1 MIGWNVAGK
10 VRAKPACGNETSVGT
25 VSAGSEVKRLFH
37 GTWLALMLVGLI
49 AVQSPASAQSLSRET
64 PSWLQQHVGTG
75 EGQIAPVVLE
85 RARDLYRQQ
94 VRRAGVR
101 NPCYM
106 AMDATRPS
114 TSSRGTPTQRYYIIC
129 EEQGSFTAVSSGYGN
144 GRSIPG
150 ADFSNGRECARHF
163 SNALGSNLT
172 MGGAY
177 LTAEAR
183 TSHKGY
189 IRQGGQT
196 VPFNRTFLVFDGMRE
211 TSNARDRA
219 IGGHMAAFV
228 RSQCRMSVPSS
239 PHADEDG
246 FVRLGRLIDYTSGR
260 SNGCTTWSED
270 VSQQIISLVDGN
282 RTSLYIYPE
291 SRDINAVATSVNN
304 GRSPSVDGHYWN
316 SSCLNQIGA
325 PRFWP
330 KRQLEPIIR
339 EWRASLPAPN
349 YSPLPICQ

>member
-1 MIGWNVAGK
+1 MIGWK
-10 VRAKPACGNETSVGT
+10 VTGT
-25 VSAGSEVKRLFH
+25 VCDERVRYSDIGDGAAGMGLRVKRLIHSLRFVLMVA
-37 GTWLALMLVGLI
+37 GALAF
-49 AVQSPASAQSLSRET
+49 QTPASAQSISRDI

-85 RARDLYRQQ
+85 RARDLYQQ
-94 VRRAGVR
+94 QWRRAGVR

-114 TSSRGTPTQRYYIIC
+114 TSSNGTPTQRYYIVC

-189 IRQGGQT
+189 IRQNGQT

-211 TSNARDRA
+211 TSNARERA

-239 PHADEDG
+239 PHADESG
-246 FVRLGRLIDYTSGR
+246 FIRFGRLIDYTSGR

-291 SRDINAVATSVNN
+291 SRDIDAVGTAVSN
-304 GRSPSVDGHYWN
+304 GRSLSEQGLYWN

-330 KRQLEPIIR
+330 RRQLEPIIR
-339 EWRASLPAPN
+339 EWRASLPTPS